1 MTAINGQ
8 DAATSTQSMPFVIS
22 TAVEQIR
29 STMSANGALLAIRD
43 DSGLRWLASAG
54 NVPVEATRVQLTS
67 AFTTQCLNTGR
78 VILCLDAQE
87 DPLIHPVAAK
97 LLNLRS
103 AIAVPIHFRESL
115 IGIIQLFSSVPA
127 GFNGTHIETL
137 QEIGDLLA
145 PVLASEALQT
155 SSGVCASE
163 SPRPVDA
170 PILPAASRA
179 SDFGDDAAHRTSSTA
194 RESWPTNPLPPPVVR
209 PSRFFRESS
218 GSPQTES
225 TPEVVSDAAPIV
237 ASVSPSPTL
246 DPPAASPIVA
256 PAPSLTSSRF
266 NAEPLVATSPTR
278 SASIRPSR
286 SVGASKLTATA
297 GPQYATQ
304 ADLRHF
310 VFQTTPGRTLLI
322 AMGTVCAAAFLYQFA
337 HSTKTVRQ
345 ARTNIAAKNAPVPA
359 VLRNTVQASSA
370 SSSPGSAPSIAENLS
385 PSPTSTPDPAGLLR
399 ASLPSG
405 TVALPK
411 NHAMRPNAS
420 SPSGSGHLL
429 EISNKIEPPA
439 SLTSVPAALPLLA
452 TSKLV
457 YTHLIQPPEIA
468 TVAAPKNP
476 TFATPSTTN
485 GASVRRPIEN
495 SPPDFVLDRTLHGH
509 SNWVTGVA
517 FTADGKHLASGSWD
531 QSVKMW
537 DVSTGLPVRTVGS
550 ELQFVQALAAS
561 RDGRYLAAENSRD
574 TVTVWDTASGE
585 VLHSFPTDRHIH
597 AAGNN
602 WVYSIAFS
610 PDDRVLASGID
621 DTTVRLWNIQTGE
634 TIRDLTAGHRSV
646 IYVAFSPDGRYIATG
661 GTEKSVIIW
670 DVATGAP
677 IRKLSGHKK
686 IVYAVAF
693 SPDGRFLAS
702 ASGDKTVKI
711 WDLQS
716 GSEVRTL
723 LGHDGLVTTL
733 AFSPDGRWLA
743 SGSWDKTIKIWDV
756 ESGMALQTLAGNP
769 HSIYS
774 IAFDPRGRW
783 IASGSEDGTI
793 RLWRQ
798 HSASA
803 SASRN

>member
-1 MTAINGQ
+1 MTAIDGQ
-8 DAATSTQSMPFVIS
+8 DAATPNQSMPFVIS

-43 DSGLRWLASAG
+43 DSELRGLASAG
-54 NVPVEATRVQLTS
+54 NVPVEATGVQLTS
-67 AFTTQCLNTGR
+67 AFTRQCLNTGR

-87 DPLIHPVAAK
+87 DPLIHPVAAR

-145 PVLASEALQT
+145 PVLASEVLRAAPE
-155 SSGVCASE
+155 VEASDAA
-163 SPRPVDA
+163 RPVA
-170 PILPAASRA
+170 SPILPAAGQA
-179 SDFGDDAAHRTSSTA
+179 SDFGDDAVSRLRSTA
-194 RESWPTNPLPPPVVR
+194 SESWLESPLPPPPIR
-209 PSRFFRESS
+209 PSRFFRAPS
-218 GSPQTES
+218 GSPPTE
-225 TPEVVSDAAPIV
+225 PEPAVISDDAPISPPPSASATPNARTTPPV
-237 ASVSPSPTL
+237 AVPVPSR
-246 DPPAASPIVA
+246 SI
-256 PAPSLTSSRF
+256 
-266 NAEPLVATSPTR
+266 AEPLDTTSPVR
-278 SASIRPSR
+278 SAPVRASR
-286 SVGASKLTATA
+286 TVEASKLATT
-297 GPQYATQ
+297 PNPRSATQ

-322 AMGTVCAAAFLYQFA
+322 AMGTVCAAAFLYPFA
-337 HSTKTVRQ
+337 HS
-345 ARTNIAAKNAPVPA
+345 AKNVKQAQMKVTATSAPMPA
-359 VLRNTVQASSA
+359 VLHNTTEAPIGP
-370 SSSPGSAPSIAENLS
+370 SSPSSVPYIAENLS
-385 PSPTSTPDPAGLLR
+385 PSSASTPDPGGLLR
-399 ASLPSG
+399 GSLASGTAVAAKGPVMRPAAASPSGGPVRLQEISSKIEPAASLP
-405 TVALPK
+405 
-411 NHAMRPNAS
+411 N
-420 SPSGSGHLL
+420 
-429 EISNKIEPPA
+429 
-439 SLTSVPAALPLLA
+439 VPATLPLLS

-468 TVAAPKNP
+468 ASTPKKSPVFVAPS
-476 TFATPSTTN
+476 ATTGN
-485 GASVRRPIEN
+485 SVRRAIDN

-574 TVTVWDTASGE
+574 TVTVWDAASGE
-585 VLHSFPTDRHIH
+585 VLHAFPTDRPIH
-597 AAGNN
+597 GVGNN

-610 PDDRVLASGID
+610 PDDRVLASGIGD
-621 DTTVRLWNIQTGE
+621 KTVRLWDVQTGQ
-634 TIRDLTAGHRSV
+634 TIRDLTAGRRSV
-646 IYVAFSPDGRYIATG
+646 LYVAFSPDGRYIATG
-661 GTEKSVIIW
+661 GTEKSIIIW
-670 DVATGAP
+670 DIATGAP

-702 ASGDKTVKI
+702 ASGDKTVKV

-716 GSEVRTL
+716 GREVRSL
-723 LGHDGLVTTL
+723 VGHDGLVTTL

-756 ESGMALQTLAGNP
+756 ESGMPLQTLAGNP
-769 HSIYS
+769 RSIYS
-774 IAFDPRGRW
+774 IAFDPRGSW
-783 IASGSEDGTI
+783 LASGSEDGTI

-803 SASRN
+803 SRN